1 MKIAMKTTHLTHDEE
16 LNHLETVLSS
26 LPLATDEFSAAINHL
41 RNARAYFR
49 QGEVGAGLFEAKIVL
64 AAILRA
70 SASAESN
77 SQR

>member
-1 MKIAMKTTHLTHDEE
+1 MKIALKTTHLTHDEE

-26 LPLATDEFSAAINHL
+26 LPLATEEFSTAMNHL
-41 RNARAYFR
+41 CNARAYFR

-64 AAILRA
+64 ATILRA
-70 SASAESN
+70 STSAESD